1 MLVRTRSGLA
11 PSSNNVKGQVF
22 TTESTKVT
30 FRQACN
36 MVGLDPTDARLMRLG
51 ANAVFRLVDPVV
63 VRIARLDNLD
73 EMTRTSES
81 RAGLSLMAIQRSGR
95 WPLISPLLL
104 MAVRLLS
111 GKRCLMGKRMT
122 QFRR

>member
-1 MLVRTRSGLA
+1 LLVRTRSGLA
-11 PSSNNVKGQVF
+11 PSSNNDKGQVF
-22 TTESTKVT
+22 TPESTKVT

-73 EMTRTSES
+73 EMTRTSKS